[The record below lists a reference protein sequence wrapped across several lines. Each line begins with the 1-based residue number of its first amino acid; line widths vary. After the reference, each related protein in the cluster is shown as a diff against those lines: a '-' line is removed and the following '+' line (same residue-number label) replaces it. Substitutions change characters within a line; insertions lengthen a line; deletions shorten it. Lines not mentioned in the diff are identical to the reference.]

1 MSTFKVTIEMEE
13 QRLSD
18 LLCNALE
25 GGSNYW
31 YWIDEKRQSNPES
44 EFLSDIPMNGG
55 WLRFTANGD
64 EQNETINGHTAW
76 ELDRAG
82 MIRGAQT
89 MAEKYPRHWA
99 NVVNENDD
107 GETGDVFLQCC
118 LFGEVIYG

>member
-13 QRLSD
+13 QRLND

-31 YWIDEKRQSNPES
+31 YRIENYDQSEHEC
-44 EFLSDIPMNGG
+44 EFLSDIPMAGG
-55 WLRFTANGD
+55 TLTFTANGD
-64 EQNETINGHTAW
+64 DEREVIHGCDMWTLTREH
-76 ELDRAG
+76 
-82 MIRGAQT
+82 MVKGAQT